1 FSVGRTQAVLFTLNQ
16 LIEEGKIPAIKVFTD
31 SPLGKSST
39 KIYQKYLSFLN
50 NEAKEF
56 YEDTDSLFD
65 FENLVFMQ
73 TEKESHAIDN
83 FREPCIIISSSGMIS
98 GGRVEH
104 HIAQNLENSYATILL
119 IGYAADGTIGRE
131 LLEKKERIIIKNKE
145 YRRNANIEKID
156 VFSGH
161 ADKNG
166 LLEFAKNQN
175 KSTIKKIF
183 LVHGD
188 EPSMLDFQKDLESL
202 GFEDVICPEKNEIFN
217 L

>member
-1 FSVGRTQAVLFTLNQ
+1 
-16 LIEEGKIPAIKVFTD
+16 
-31 SPLGKSST
+31 
-39 KIYQKYLSFLN
+39 
-50 NEAKEF
+50 
-56 YEDTDSLFD
+56 
-65 FENLVFMQ
+65 
-73 TEKESHAIDN
+73 
-83 FREPCIIISSSGMIS
+83 
-98 GGRVEH
+98 
-104 HIAQNLENSYATILL
+104 L

-202 GFEDVICPEKNEIFN
+202 GFADVICPEKNEIFN